1 MMSPY
6 VAEFVGTA
14 LVITLGES
22 VVAGVSL
29 KGTKSEGAGFLTV
42 VLAWGIAI
50 TLSIYAVGNISG
62 AHFNPALTVAL
73 AVKGDFPWAD
83 VPGYVIAQ
91 FAGAFFG
98 AILVWLNFY
107 PFWKNT
113 PDPAVKLG
121 IFSTAPAVR
130 NTWSNLFNEILATL
144 ILVLALQF
152 IGTNQFADGLNP
164 IIVGLLIVS
173 IGLSLGSTTGFALN
187 PARDLGPRIAH
198 FLLPIHGKGGS
209 DWGYAWIPV
218 VGPLIGAL
226 LGVGLFQLI
235 FA

>member
-1 MMSPY
+1 MSPY
-6 VAEFVGTA
+6 VAEFFGTTF
-14 LVITLGES
+14 VIVMGES

-29 KGTKSEGAGFLTV
+29 RGTKSENAGFLTV
-42 VLAWGIAI
+42 VIAWGIAI
-50 TLSIYAVGNISG
+50 AMAVYAVGGISG
-62 AHFNPALTVAL
+62 AHFNPALTLAL
-73 AVKGDFPWAD
+73 AVKGVFPWSD
-83 VPGYVIAQ
+83 VLGYTIAQ
-91 FAGAFFG
+91 FAGAFVG
-98 AILVWLNFY
+98 ALIVWINFY

-113 PDPAVKLG
+113 PDAATKLG
-121 IFSTAPAVR
+121 VFCTAPAIR
-130 NTWSNLFNEILATL
+130 NNWSNLFNEILATMV
-144 ILVLALQF
+144 LVLALQF

-164 IIVGLLIVS
+164 LIVGLLIVS

-198 FLLPIHGKGGS
+198 FVLPIHGKGSS

-218 VGPLIGAL
+218 VGPFIGAL